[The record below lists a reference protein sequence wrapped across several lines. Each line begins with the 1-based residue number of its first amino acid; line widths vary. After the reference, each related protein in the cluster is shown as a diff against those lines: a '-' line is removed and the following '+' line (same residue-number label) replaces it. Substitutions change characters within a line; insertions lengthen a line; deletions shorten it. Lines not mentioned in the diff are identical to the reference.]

1 MCFRLISQF
10 DQKPIS
16 VHIWAARYSVINLS
30 RRGKPSIRLH
40 APMVV
45 RRSQDRKFAA
55 NRQGFHFAESEKQVS
70 LIAMSV
76 SGPSCFLHFL
86 WKLPF

>member
-1 MCFRLISQF
+1 MCFRVISQF

-16 VHIWAARYSVINLS
+16 DHIWAARYSVLKLS
-30 RRGKPSIRLH
+30 RKGKPSIRLH
-40 APMVV
+40 SPMVV

-70 LIAMSV
+70 LIAVSV